1 MGIFEIFGIYLL
13 TGLVALGL
21 LDVFTGRIRKK
32 LKSASY
38 QTQAKLAASGSLVG
52 RKTAMILI
60 LIALWIFWVVAI
72 YGAISEKMEE
82 KKKDG
87 A

>member
-1 MGIFEIFGIYLL
+1 MGVFEIIGIYLL
-13 TGLVALGL
+13 TGIVALGL

-32 LKSASY
+32 LKSASV
-38 QTQAKLAASGSLVG
+38 QSQAKLAASGSYVG
-52 RKTAMILI
+52 TKTAVVLI

-72 YGAISEKMEE
+72 YGAISEKMEG